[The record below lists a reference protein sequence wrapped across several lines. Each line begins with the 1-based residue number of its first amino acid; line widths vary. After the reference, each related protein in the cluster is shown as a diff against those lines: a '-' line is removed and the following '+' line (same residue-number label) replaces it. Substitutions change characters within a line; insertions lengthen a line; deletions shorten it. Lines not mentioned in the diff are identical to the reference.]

1 MSSSK
6 ARVDDDVV
14 ASTLRMLGVAVFA
27 GIGVVVGLV
36 VKWLMLRDASFRETN
51 LEVANFL
58 VAISGAVGLGALI
71 MVAMYLVT
79 WPDREA

>member
-6 ARVDDDVV
+6 ARVDADVV

-36 VKWLMLRDASFRETN
+36 LKWLMVRDGSFRETN
-51 LEVANFL
+51 LEVASFL

-71 MVAMYLVT
+71 MVATYLVT

>member
-6 ARVDDDVV
+6 ARVDADVV

-36 VKWLMLRDASFRETN
+36 LKWLMVRDGLFRETN
-51 LEVANFL
+51 LEVASFL

-71 MVAMYLVT
+71 MVATYLVT
-79 WPDREA
+79 WPEREA